1 MKKLL
6 ISFLVLGLTSIS
18 AIGATTA
25 YFSDTEIS
33 SANTFTA
40 GTLDLQVDN
49 QNSVVK
55 SFTVEG
61 MKPGDSYGRKYFR
74 LKNTGTLPGVPKI
87 CLTNVQNIESTGIT
101 EYESDGV
108 PGELG
113 ANMELIVDTNGYW
126 LMTSGQKF
134 NTFIDRCWTP
144 SNPADAEFAA
154 SGSDVLDPNEEMIFG
169 IALNLPT
176 STGNSIQGDSLLFD
190 LEFTLTQQ

>member
-1 MKKLL
+1 V
-6 ISFLVLGLTSIS
+6 VLGVTSVL

-25 YFSDTEIS
+25 YFSDTETS

-49 QNSVVK
+49 QVGVVK
-55 SFTVEG
+55 TFTLAG
-61 MKPGDSYGRKYFR
+61 MKPGDTFGRNYFR
-74 LKNTGTLPGVPKI
+74 LKNVGSLPGVPQI
-87 CLTNVQNIESTGIT
+87 CLKNARNVESIGST
-101 EYESDGV
+101 EYESDGE

-113 ANMELIVDTNGYW
+113 ANIELIVDTNGHW

-154 SGSDVLDPNEEMIFG
+154 SGSDILDPNEEMIFG
-169 IALNLPT
+169 IVLKLPT
-176 STGNSIQGDSLLFD
+176 TVGNTIQGDSLLFD
-190 LEFTLTQQ
+190 LEFTLTQQQ

>member
-6 ISFLVLGLTSIS
+6 FSFVVLGITSVL

-25 YFSDTEIS
+25 YFSDTEVS

-49 QNSVVK
+49 QNTTVK
-55 SFTVEG
+55 SFIVEG

-74 LKNTGTLPGVPKI
+74 LKNTGSISGVPKI
-87 CLTNVQNIESTGIT
+87 CLTSVQNIESAGIT
-101 EYESDGV
+101 EFENDGA

-113 ANMELIVDTNGYW
+113 ANMELIVDTNGHW

-134 NTFIDRCWTP
+134 NSFIDRCWTP
-144 SNPADAEFAA
+144 TNPADAEFAA

-169 IALNLPT
+169 IALNLPI
-176 STGNSIQGDSLLFD
+176 STGNLIQGDSLLFD
-190 LEFTLTQQ
+190 LEFTLEQE